1 MFRRVLKYQLFF
13 RSLAGVLLLILF
25 KVVADHMG
33 WSIITINTLTSAFFG
48 GVFFVLGIIM
58 AGVVA
63 DFKEAEKVPSEFSVL
78 LKAIRHDSHLLLGG
92 SVCAQERDGIVL
104 HVEELLSSINSNFR
118 NNHWHKH
125 EVDKII
131 NDINADVATLWQQGA
146 PTGVLMKIRDNLTGI
161 DRLSHR
167 VDYIAKTSF
176 LPAAYFVV
184 EIGVFLVL
192 LIFVFAKNE
201 WGFGGVL
208 LFAAIGFILL
218 SLIQLIR
225 DIDNPFEVGKNSC
238 ADVDLSVLF
247 KLENLWLEKRKL
259 ANCDTV

>member
-1 MFRRVLKYQLFF
+1 MFHRVLKYQLIL
-13 RSLAGVLLLILF
+13 RSLVGAIALLLL
-25 KVVADHMG
+25 KLLSDHIG
-33 WSIITINTLTSAFFG
+33 WSVITINTLTSAFFG

-78 LKAIRHDSHLLLGG
+78 LKALRHDSHLVLGG
-92 SVCAQERDGIVL
+92 SICGESKERLVI
-104 HVEELLSSINSNFR
+104 HVEELLGSINSNFR

-125 EVDKII
+125 EIDKVI
-131 NDINADVATLWQQGA
+131 NDVNDDIAALWQQGA
-146 PTGVLMKIRDNLTGI
+146 PTGVLMKMRDNLTGI

-167 VDYIAKTSF
+167 IDYISETSF

-184 EIGVFLVL
+184 EIAVFLVL
-192 LIFVFAKNE
+192 LIFVLAKNE
-201 WGFGGVL
+201 WGNGG
-208 LFAAIGFILL
+208 LFLFSAIGFVLL

-247 KLENLWLEKRKL
+247 KLETLWQGKRKV
-259 ANCDTV
+259 ARCDSV

>member
-1 MFRRVLKYQLFF
+1 
-13 RSLAGVLLLILF
+13 
-25 KVVADHMG
+25 
-33 WSIITINTLTSAFFG
+33 
-48 GVFFVLGIIM
+48 
-58 AGVVA
+58 
-63 DFKEAEKVPSEFSVL
+63 
-78 LKAIRHDSHLLLGG
+78 
-92 SVCAQERDGIVL
+92 VL

-118 NNHWHKH
+118 NNQWHKH

-201 WGFGGVL
+201 WGLGGIL
-208 LFAAIGFILL
+208 LFAAIGFVLL

-225 DIDNPFEVGKNSC
+225 DIDNPFEVGKNTC

-247 KLENLWLEKRKL
+247 KLESLWLEKRKL